1 MKTRY
6 RIKDIEISNIA
17 VFVELDSST
26 EARALMLNDSGKE
39 MLLNLITQGMFH
51 DDSVTISDA
60 VWQGLKFIKEDE

>member
-60 VWQGLKFIKEDE
+60 VWQGLKFIK

>member
-17 VFVELDSST
+17 VFVELDNST
-26 EARALMLNDSGKE
+26 EARALFLNDSGRE

-60 VWQGLKFIKEDE
+60 VWQGLKFIKEK